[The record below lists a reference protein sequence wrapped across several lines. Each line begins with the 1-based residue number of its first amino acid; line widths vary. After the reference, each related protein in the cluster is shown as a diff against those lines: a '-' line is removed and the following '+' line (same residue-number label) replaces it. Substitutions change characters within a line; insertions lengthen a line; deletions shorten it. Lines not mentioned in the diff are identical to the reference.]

1 MDTRFLRTLLSVVE
15 TGSISQTARQ
25 MNITPSAVIQRV
37 KALEDE
43 IGQPLLQRS
52 GNSMQASPMATAAL
66 EHARQ
71 LLSAERNLLSA
82 ASNSFD
88 SGLLRVGVVQSIQ
101 NGFLPQILLGLQRD
115 FPKIELR
122 IINDVS
128 NTLYERVMSREIDL
142 AIITRPRSRL
152 SKDADWSE
160 LRREKAVLIARHDIK
175 GSHPLQLIESEPF
188 IRYDRNYWSG
198 RMVDAWLRRKKLNV
212 RELYELNSLDTI
224 VLLVNLGIGIS
235 VVPDWMPPWPEGVR
249 VRKFELPD
257 APEREIGIIW
267 SRASTSLPL
276 IQTFVDQAH
285 KVRKLDR
292 TPGVLPGEDA
302 EGL

>member
-1 MDTRFLRTLLSVVE
+1 MDTRFLKTLLNVIE

-25 MNITPSAVIQRV
+25 LNITPSAVVQRV

-43 IGQPLLQRS
+43 IGHPLLQRS
-52 GNSMQASPMATAAL
+52 GNAMRASPMATAAL
-66 EHARQ
+66 DHMRQ
-71 LLSAERNLLSA
+71 LLSAERRLISA
-82 ASNSFD
+82 ASSSFD

-101 NGFLPQILLGLQRD
+101 NGILPPILLGLQQD

-122 IINDVS
+122 IFNDVS
-128 NTLYERVMSREIDL
+128 NTLYERVMTRDIDL

-152 SKDADWSE
+152 SKDVDWSE
-160 LRREKAVLIARHDIK
+160 LRREKAVLLARHDIAEDD
-175 GSHPLQLIESEPF
+175 PLALIQKEPF

-224 VLLVNLGIGIS
+224 ALLVNLGVGIS
-235 VVPDWMPPWPEGVR
+235 VVPDWMPPWPDGVR
-249 VRKFELPD
+249 LRKFALPD

-267 SRASTSLPL
+267 SRASANLPL
-276 IQTFVDQAH
+276 IQTFVNQAH
-285 KVRKLDR
+285 SFIRSRK
-292 TPGVLPGEDA
+292 E
-302 EGL
+302 